1 MKKYA
6 IVCGSR
12 SGSTY
17 LCDLLSSTNRC
28 GKPQEFCNP
37 DMGYGKDRHKWIRE
51 YTTEND
57 VFGIK
62 VVGIRQWANF
72 RVSSQLVVN
81 RCIYLYREDAILQA
95 ISRYIAFTT
104 NGWHRK
110 TERPEFSYEGIKW
123 CLDEVIEENQFFGRM
138 ASKFNWLTISYE
150 EDLCKYPEQTVV
162 SILSDLNISLDDL
175 PAIKPSEDYKKE
187 NNEDWKRKF
196 IGFYNEETRK
206 ARTSS

>member
-1 MKKYA
+1 MKKFA

-17 LCDLLSSTNRC
+17 LSDLLTSTNRC

-37 DMGYGKDRHKWIRE
+37 DMNFGNNRHEWIKK
-51 YTTEND
+51 YKTEND

-62 VVGIRQWANF
+62 VVGIRQWARF
-72 RVSSQLVVN
+72 RIHSELTVDH
-81 RCIYLYREDAILQA
+81 CIYLYREDSILQA

-123 CLDEVIEENQFFGRM
+123 CLAEIEEENKFFSKM
-138 ASKFNWLTISYE
+138 ADSLNWMQISYE
-150 EDLCKYPEQTVV
+150 KDLIEYPEQTII
-162 SILSDLNISLDDL
+162 SILNYLNINLEELPSL
-175 PAIKPSEDYKKE
+175 KVRESYKKG

-196 IGFYNEETRK
+196 YEEARK
-206 ARTSS
+206 EVAST